1 MVGTNIVAFSR
12 VARIKLARSG
22 GDQRGGLIGA
32 KLEVFVVETR
42 ETAAI
47 LESLAE
53 AARESGV
60 FGEVAVSDRR
70 VTARAAASAA
80 PAEYRV
86 EIENGEACVGV
97 FTADRWLSHSVEA
110 DLLNT
115 GDDLEELLEE
125 ELVEVGY
132 AGKAPSI
139 DHYRND
145 EKMFAF
151 RSRTGIKVNEP
162 GAEEKIRQVLRA
174 YEACFRHLGD
184 MHKDGEDE

>member
-1 MVGTNIVAFSR
+1 MN
-12 VARIKLARSG
+12 
-22 GDQRGGLIGA
+22 
-32 KLEVFVVETR
+32 LEVFVVETR

-53 AARESGV
+53 DARRAGV
-60 FGEVAVSDRR
+60 FGEVFVSDGRL
-70 VTARAAASAA
+70 TARAAASAA

-86 EIENGEACVGV
+86 EIEKGEVCVGV

-115 GDDLEELLEE
+115 GDDLEELLQE
-125 ELVEVGY
+125 ELEESGFE
-132 AGKAPSI
+132 GEGPSI

-145 EKMFAF
+145 EKLFAF
-151 RSRTGIKVNEP
+151 RSRTGIRLNEP
-162 GAEEKIRQVLRA
+162 EAEAKIRKMLRA

>member
-1 MVGTNIVAFSR
+1 M
-12 VARIKLARSG
+12 
-22 GDQRGGLIGA
+22 
-32 KLEVFVVETR
+32 ETR
-42 ETAAI
+42 DTAAI

-53 AARESGV
+53 AARLAGV
-60 FGEVAVSDRR
+60 FGEVTVSGGR
-70 VTARAAASAA
+70 VIARTTASAA

-86 EIENGEACVGV
+86 EIEQGEACVGV

-125 ELVEVGY
+125 ELEEVGY
-132 AGKAPSI
+132 TGKAPTI

-151 RSRTGIKVNEP
+151 RSRSGIKVTDAD
-162 GAEEKIRQVLRA
+162 AEARIRQLLLA
-174 YEACFRHLGD
+174 YESCFKHLGD

>member
-1 MVGTNIVAFSR
+1 M
-12 VARIKLARSG
+12 
-22 GDQRGGLIGA
+22 
-32 KLEVFVVETR
+32 VETR

-47 LESLAE
+47 LESLAD
-53 AARESGV
+53 AARGAGV
-60 FGEVAVSDRR
+60 FGEVTVMDGRL
-70 VTARAAASAA
+70 VARAAASAA

-86 EIENGEACVGV
+86 EVENGEACVGV

-125 ELVEVGY
+125 ELAEVGF

-139 DHYRND
+139 DHFRND

-151 RSRTGIKVNEP
+151 RSRTGIGLSEP
-162 GAEEKIRQVLRA
+162 EAQERIWQMLLA
-174 YEACFRHLGD
+174 YQSCFRHLGD
-184 MHKDGEDE
+184 MHKDGEEA

>member
-1 MVGTNIVAFSR
+1 M
-12 VARIKLARSG
+12 
-22 GDQRGGLIGA
+22 
-32 KLEVFVVETR
+32 VETR
-42 ETAAI
+42 KTAAI
-47 LESLAE
+47 LESLSE
-53 AARESGV
+53 LARGAGV
-60 FGEVAVSDRR
+60 FGAVTVSGDRLS
-70 VTARAAASAA
+70 AAAAASAA

-86 EIENGEACVGV
+86 ELEGGAVCVGV
-97 FTADRWLSHSVEA
+97 FTADRWLSHSIEA

-132 AGKAPSI
+132 SGPALTI

-151 RSRTGIKVNEP
+151 RSRTGVRVTDPGVEERVWKVL
-162 GAEEKIRQVLRA
+162 KA

-184 MHKDGEDE
+184 MNQEGDGE

>member
-1 MVGTNIVAFSR
+1 M
-12 VARIKLARSG
+12 
-22 GDQRGGLIGA
+22 
-32 KLEVFVVETR
+32 VETR
-42 ETAAI
+42 DTAAI

-53 AARESGV
+53 AARLAGV
-60 FGEVAVSDRR
+60 FGEVTVSGGR
-70 VTARAAASAA
+70 VIARTTASAA

-86 EIENGEACVGV
+86 EIEQGEACVGV

-125 ELVEVGY
+125 ELEEVGY
-132 AGKAPSI
+132 TGKAPTI

-151 RSRTGIKVNEP
+151 RSRSGIKVTDAD
-162 GAEEKIRQVLRA
+162 AEARIRQLLLA
-174 YEACFRHLGD
+174 YESCFKHLGD

>member
-1 MVGTNIVAFSR
+1 M
-12 VARIKLARSG
+12 
-22 GDQRGGLIGA
+22 
-32 KLEVFVVETR
+32 ETR

-47 LESLAE
+47 LGSVAES
-53 AARESGV
+53 ARAMGV
-60 FGEVAVSDRR
+60 FGEVTVVSTGSGGR
-70 VTARAAASAA
+70 VTACARASAA

-151 RSRTGIKVNEP
+151 RSKTGIRLSEAD
-162 GAEEKIRQVLRA
+162 AEEKIRLVLRA

-184 MHKDGEDE
+184 MHQDGEDE

>member
-1 MVGTNIVAFSR
+1 
-12 VARIKLARSG
+12 
-22 GDQRGGLIGA
+22 
-32 KLEVFVVETR
+32 LEVFLVETR

-47 LESLAE
+47 LGSLAE
-53 AARESGV
+53 SARAMGV
-60 FGEVAVSDRR
+60 FGEVTVVVEGSGGR
-70 VTARAAASAA
+70 VTARALASAA

-110 DLLNT
+110 DLMNT

-132 AGKAPSI
+132 TGKAPTI

-151 RSRTGIKVNEP
+151 RSKTGIRLSETD
-162 GAEEKIRQVLRA
+162 AEEKIRLVLRA

-184 MHKDGEDE
+184 LHQDGEDEL

>member
-1 MVGTNIVAFSR
+1 MGGPIGTN
-12 VARIKLARSG
+12 
-22 GDQRGGLIGA
+22 
-32 KLEVFVVETR
+32 LEVFVVETR

-47 LESLAE
+47 LESLAQS
-53 AARESGV
+53 AREAGV
-60 FGEVAVSDRR
+60 FGEVTVKVDGSGGR
-70 VTARAAASAA
+70 VIARAQASAA

-86 EIENGEACVGV
+86 EIEKGEACVGV
-97 FTADRWLSHSVEA
+97 FTLDRWLSHSVEA

-132 AGKAPSI
+132 VGKAPSI

-151 RSRTGIKVNEP
+151 RSRTGIKLNEAD
-162 GAEEKIRQVLRA
+162 AEAKIQQVLRA